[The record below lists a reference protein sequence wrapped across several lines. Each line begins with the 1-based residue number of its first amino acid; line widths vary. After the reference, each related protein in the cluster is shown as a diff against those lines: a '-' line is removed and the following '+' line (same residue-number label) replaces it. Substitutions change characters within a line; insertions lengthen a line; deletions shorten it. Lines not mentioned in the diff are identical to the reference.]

1 MNVARKNLSLGLVV
15 LLVVLLCASAPQ
27 AKGFFKT
34 GDPAPNFTLETLD
47 GKTLS
52 LADYKG
58 KVVVLGLFHICQPC
72 LEQGTELQKV
82 HEAFQGKNVQ
92 VLGVNSAGNPK
103 GKVKDFLKEFPVKV
117 TYPYMVD
124 PNKETD
130 RLYGGGRFVPNV
142 YIIDQAGIIRWQRVG
157 TMEIGAAEVI
167 KAEVEKL
174 LANSKSGGA

>member
-1 MNVARKNLSLGLVV
+1 MNLTRKSWSFGLFALLGL
-15 LLVVLLCASAPQ
+15 LVCASAPD

-47 GKTLS
+47 GRTVSLS
-52 LADYKG
+52 DYKG
-58 KVVVLGLFHICQPC
+58 KVVVLGLFHICEPC

-82 HEAFQGKNVQ
+82 HEALQGRNVQ
-92 VLGVNSAGNPK
+92 VLGVNSAGNSK
-103 GKVKDFLKEFPVKV
+103 AKVKDFLKEFPVKV
-117 TYPYMVD
+117 SYPYMVD

-130 RLYGGGRFVPNV
+130 KLYGGGRFIPNV

-157 TMEIGAAEVI
+157 TMEIGAAQMI

-174 LANSKSGGA
+174 LANSKSGGV